1 MPTGEKIFTWEGIS
15 LPSYWGGNWGTA
27 TADMAFDQIGATGA
41 SSVAIIPSFYMDNK
55 TSNTMELKQYRS
67 ETIAQTKAAM
77 LDVTSRGMN
86 VMLKPHVESLDYT
99 WRAEIAP
106 TNPDEWFRNYKAMM
120 LQYAQLAQETGAP
133 MLCIG
138 TELKSMSGS
147 QYRAKW
153 IDLIAA
159 VRNVYSGLVT
169 YASTYDEVAQVSF
182 WDQVDYIGVDAYIP
196 LVVNNTNPTVEQLV
210 NGWIQPSANGWVNQV
225 YGGKSAI
232 DYYKSLSEQY
242 GKKIIFTEVGYRSR
256 DGNAMDPG
264 VWTDGG
270 TVDYLEQQDAY
281 TALFKVMTT
290 HGGQWLDGAFL
301 WSYHPFEN
309 PEANGVQPTDF
320 TTQNKPANGVV
331 SYNYSSPAHVAGLNR
346 TGTTGADKLDGGYH
360 NDTLNGGAGNDT
372 LWGGAGQDSLAG
384 GDGADLLT
392 GGSGNDTV
400 DGGAGDNTA
409 IFSGSSANYAIV
421 ANSDG
426 SFTITDAREGGD
438 GADVLRNVQ
447 FARFTDQTVALGATP
462 PPPPANAAPTD
473 VTLSNASINENS
485 AGGTLIGMLGAIDPN
500 AGDTFTYTILNDQD
514 AKFQIAGNQLQVRSG
529 AVLDYESKTAHQVT
543 VRVTDQGG
551 LSYDEVFAIAVNDVS
566 ETPTNQAPTNL
577 SLSGTSIKENAAGGQ
592 YIGLL
597 SATDPNAGDTLTYS
611 IKSDPDAK
619 FQVVGNQLQVRAGAV
634 IDYETKTSHQVTL
647 RVTDQ
652 GGLSYEKAFTI
663 QVLDVKN
670 EKGGTRTKGVVLVS
684 SEAGGT
690 LNGGVGDDTV
700 YTASGRDILKGGF
713 GRDVFVFDK
722 RPNKASID
730 KIVDYN
736 VRDDTLYLAKSAFTK
751 LKKGILSKDAFWV
764 GPKAHDA
771 TDKIIYNKATGALL
785 YDSDGSGAAKAVQFA
800 HLSKG
805 LALTHF
811 DLHVI

>member
-15 LPSYWGGNWGTA
+15 LPSYWGGNWGTP
-27 TADMAFDQIGATGA
+27 TADVAFDQIRNTGA

-55 TSNTMELKQYRS
+55 FSNTMELKPERS
-67 ETIAQTKAAM
+67 ETLAQTKAAI

-120 LQYAQLAQETGAP
+120 VQYAQLAQETGAP
-133 MLCIG
+133 MLCIE

-159 VRNVYSGLVT
+159 VKSVYSGLVT

-182 WDQVDYIGVDAYIP
+182 WDLVDYIGVDAYIP

-210 NGWIQPSANGWVNQV
+210 NGWIQPSTNGWVNQI

-232 DYYKSLSEQY
+232 EFYKNLSEQY
-242 GKKIIFTEVGYRSR
+242 GKKVIFTEVGYRSR

-270 TVDYLEQQDAY
+270 TVDHQEQQDAY

-309 PEANGVQPTDF
+309 PEAHGVQPTDF
-320 TTQNKPANGVV
+320 TTQGKPANTVV
-331 SYNYSSPAHVAGLNR
+331 TYNYSSPAHVAGLNR

-360 NDTLNGGAGNDT
+360 NDTLSGAAGNDS

-392 GGSGNDTV
+392 GGTGNDTL

-409 IFSGSSANYAIV
+409 VFSGSSANYAIV

-426 SFTITDAREGGD
+426 SFTITDVREGGD
-438 GADVLRNVQ
+438 GADLLRNVQ
-447 FARFTDQTVALGATP
+447 FARFSDQTVTLGATP

-473 VTLSNASINENS
+473 ISLSSASVNENS
-485 AGGTLIGMLGAIDPN
+485 VGGTLVGLLGASDPN
-500 AGDTFTYTILNDQD
+500 AGDSFTYTLQSDPD
-514 AKFQIAGNQLQVRSG
+514 AKFQIVNNQLQVRNG
-529 AVLDYESKTAHQVT
+529 AVLDYESKTSHQVT
-543 VRVTDQGG
+543 LRVTDQGG
-551 LSYDEVFAIAVNDVS
+551 LTYDEVFTIVVKDVAEGS
-566 ETPTNQAPTNL
+566 TNVAPTSL

-597 SATDPNAGDTLTYS
+597 SATDPNAGDTFTYS
-611 IKSDPDAK
+611 LVNDPDAK
-619 FQVVGNQLQVRAGAV
+619 FQVVGNQLQVRNGAL
-634 IDYETKTSHQVTL
+634 IDYESKTSHQVTL

-652 GGLSYEKAFTI
+652 GGLTYDRTFAI
-663 QVLDVKN
+663 QVIDVKN
-670 EKGGTRTKGVVLVS
+670 EKGGTRTKGAVLVS
-684 SEAGGT
+684 SES
-690 LNGGVGDDTV
+690 GGVLEGGDGDDTFYGSAGKDV
-700 YTASGRDILKGGF
+700 FKGNF
-713 GRDVFVFDK
+713 GRDSFVFDT
-722 RPNKASID
+722 RPNKAKID

-736 VRDDTLYLAKSAFTK
+736 VRDDTIYLAKSAFAK
-751 LKKGILSKDAFWV
+751 LKKGHLSKDAFWI
-764 GPKAHDA
+764 GAKAHDA
-771 TDKIIYNKATGALL
+771 NDKIIYNKATGALF
-785 YDSDGSGAAKAVQFA
+785 YDPDGSGAAKAVQFA
-800 HLSKG
+800 TLSKK
-805 LALTHF
+805 LALTHLDF
-811 DLHVI
+811 FTV

>member
-15 LPSYWGGNWGTA
+15 LPSYWGGNWGTP
-27 TADMAFDQIGATGA
+27 TADVAFDQIRNTGA

-55 TSNTMELKQYRS
+55 FSNTMELKPERS
-67 ETIAQTKAAM
+67 ETLAQTKAAI

-120 LQYAQLAQETGAP
+120 VQYAQLAQETGAP
-133 MLCIG
+133 MLCIE

-159 VRNVYSGLVT
+159 VKSVYSGLVT

-182 WDQVDYIGVDAYIP
+182 WDLVDYIGVDAYIP

-210 NGWIQPSANGWVNQV
+210 NGWIQPSTNGWVNQI

-232 DYYKSLSEQY
+232 EFYKNLSEQY
-242 GKKIIFTEVGYRSR
+242 GKKVIFTEVGYRSR

-270 TVDYLEQQDAY
+270 TVDHQEQQDAY

-309 PEANGVQPTDF
+309 PEAHGVQPTDF
-320 TTQNKPANGVV
+320 TTQGKPANTVV
-331 SYNYSSPAHVAGLNR
+331 TYNYSSPAHVAGLNR

-360 NDTLNGGAGNDT
+360 NDTLSGAAGNDS

-392 GGSGNDTV
+392 GGTGNDTL

-409 IFSGSSANYAIV
+409 VFSGSSANYAIV

-426 SFTITDAREGGD
+426 SFTITDVREGGD
-438 GADVLRNVQ
+438 GADLLRNVQ
-447 FARFTDQTVALGATP
+447 FARFSDQTVTLGATP

-473 VTLSNASINENS
+473 ISLSSASVNVNS
-485 AGGTLIGMLGAIDPN
+485 VGGTLVGLLGASDPN
-500 AGDTFTYTILNDQD
+500 AGDSFTYTLQSDPD
-514 AKFQIAGNQLQVRSG
+514 AKFQIVNNQLQVRNG
-529 AVLDYESKTAHQVT
+529 AVLDYES
-543 VRVTDQGG
+543 
-551 LSYDEVFAIAVNDVS
+551 
-566 ETPTNQAPTNL
+566 
-577 SLSGTSIKENAAGGQ
+577 
-592 YIGLL
+592 
-597 SATDPNAGDTLTYS
+597 
-611 IKSDPDAK
+611 
-619 FQVVGNQLQVRAGAV
+619 
-634 IDYETKTSHQVTL
+634 KTSHQVTL

-652 GGLSYEKAFTI
+652 GGLTYDRTFAI
-663 QVLDVKN
+663 QVIDVKN
-670 EKGGTRTKGVVLVS
+670 EKGGTRTKGAVLVS
-684 SEAGGT
+684 SES
-690 LNGGVGDDTV
+690 GGVLEGGDGDDTFYGSAGKDV
-700 YTASGRDILKGGF
+700 FKGNF
-713 GRDVFVFDK
+713 GRDSFVFDT
-722 RPNKASID
+722 RPNKAKID

-736 VRDDTLYLAKSAFTK
+736 VRDDTIYLAKSAFAK
-751 LKKGILSKDAFWV
+751 LKKGHLSKDAFWI
-764 GPKAHDA
+764 GAKAHDA
-771 TDKIIYNKATGALL
+771 NDKIIYNKATGALF
-785 YDSDGSGAAKAVQFA
+785 YDPDGSGAAKAVQFA
-800 HLSKG
+800 TLSKK
-805 LALTHF
+805 LALTHLDF
-811 DLHVI
+811 FTV